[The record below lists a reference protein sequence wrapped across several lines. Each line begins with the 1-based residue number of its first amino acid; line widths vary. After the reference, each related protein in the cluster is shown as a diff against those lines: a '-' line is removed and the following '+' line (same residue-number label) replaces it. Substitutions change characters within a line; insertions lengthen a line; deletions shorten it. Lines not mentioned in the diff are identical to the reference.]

1 MSLWGNKETAAVTG
15 TVSITNGTAAMTGT
29 STLFTTEL
37 KPGSFVIV
45 GGVKYKVLSIA
56 SNTALTL
63 TSNLEGS
70 TVTGGTITARLAPTH
85 LSLPDARKA
94 VFVDKTEADV
104 KANKDKGIT
113 GAGWWIVNTYT
124 DSSGAPR
131 SKAECLV
138 SMTVASETSGDV
150 EDLITAD
157 AQVTVTIGTAPA
169 NQTIA
174 SARTAT
180 FTVSATATSGNL
192 TYQWQTAAAGATR
205 FSNIGAATSSSLAL
219 STLVA
224 GDAGKQYRVVVAT
237 DNGAAKVISSAAT
250 LAYTQPS
257 ISVQPTNQN
266 IVLGAATVTVT
277 ASGGSGTVAYQWQT
291 APAGSTTFTNA
302 GTNSASLALTGQVS
316 GDTGK
321 QVRVIVS
328 NNSDGTAVT
337 SSIATLTFVSSAS

>member
-1 MSLWGNKETAAVTG
+1 MSLWGNKETVAVTG
-15 TVSITNGTAAMTGT
+15 TVDIAQGAAAVAGTGT
-29 STLFTTEL
+29 SFTTEL
-37 KPGSFVIV
+37 KEGSFILV
-45 GGVKYKVLSIA
+45 GGVKYKILKIT

-63 TSNLEGS
+63 TSNFEAS
-70 TVTGGTITARLAPTH
+70 TVTGGTITEQLAPTY
-85 LSLPDARKA
+85 LSLADARKV
-94 VFVDKTEADV
+94 VFVDQTEAAV

-113 GAGWWIVNTYT
+113 GAGWWLVNTYT
-124 DSSGAPR
+124 DSGGAPR

-138 SMTVASETSGDV
+138 SMTVASGTSGDV

-174 SARTAT
+174 GARTAT

-205 FSNIGAATSSSLAL
+205 FSNVGGATSASLAL

-224 GDAGKQYRVVVAT
+224 GDDGKQYRVVVAT
-237 DNGAAKVISSAAT
+237 DNGAAKVISTSAA

-266 IVLGAATVTVT
+266 IVAGAATLTVT
-277 ASGGSGTVAYQWQT
+277 ADGGSGTVAYQWQT
-291 APAGSTTFTNA
+291 APAGSTTWTNA
-302 GTNSASLALTGQVS
+302 GTNAASLALTGQVS
-316 GDTGK
+316 GDAGK

-328 NNSDGTAVT
+328 NNSNGTAVT
-337 SSIATLTFVSSAS
+337 SSIATLTFVS